1 MCPLLLGGCKVYGA
15 IGIEVF
21 AKRDSSHSRD
31 DMAENIDW
39 HEILSQILVKAFMG
53 FYLQTTISARH
64 DVTAQQGS
72 GSRGRVTGTYRAGNY
87 RLAVH
92 LSQFRDI

>member
-21 AKRDSSHSRD
+21 AKRDGD

-53 FYLQTTISARH
+53 FIYKLQ
-64 DVTAQQGS
+64 
-72 GSRGRVTGTYRAGNY
+72 
-87 RLAVH
+87 
-92 LSQFRDI
+92 